1 MTTIQE
7 IETAISNLPPKKL
20 EEFRAWYE
28 EFDAAAWDRQFE
40 KDAASG
46 KLDEIAEKAI
56 QDYKKGNFK
65 LP

>member
-7 IETAISNLPPKKL
+7 IETAVSNLPPKKL
-20 EEFRAWYE
+20 AEFRAWFE

-46 KLDEIAEKAI
+46 KLGEIAEKAI